1 MFFTSRRSSVDEA
14 IGWELLKAAPARLS
28 ITSTTDG
35 LCQSDA
41 GDLYFFTFFF
51 PSKILGLGGDS
62 GRSSFESLSVSLP
75 SGKLT

>member
-41 GDLYFFTFFF
+41 FF
-51 PSKILGLGGDS
+51 PQRFLVLAVILEGAAL
-62 GRSSFESLSVSLP
+62 SL
-75 SGKLT
+75 